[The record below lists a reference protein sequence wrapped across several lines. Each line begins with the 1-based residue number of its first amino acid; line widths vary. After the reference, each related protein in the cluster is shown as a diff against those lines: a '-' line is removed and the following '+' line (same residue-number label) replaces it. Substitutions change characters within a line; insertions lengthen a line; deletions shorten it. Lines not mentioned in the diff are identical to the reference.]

1 MRQRTTSFLRLRW
14 PRKQPL
20 QRRSCSK
27 EIERQLVV
35 SKLTIEFRLRWLVK
49 FCNITIE
56 SCALY
61 LLTLIKTTTTT
72 FPWEYTGGHT
82 TRVAVVVI
90 AKRDQ
95 SRRQPIM
102 VNVLGKLNTK
112 SKAESFP
119 QTDLRLHCSLSPLR
133 CIAWGFAVAN
143 CWFVCDQSPLHFI
156 IIILHYSRLRA
167 LFIIFRRAR
176 RWTNCYS

>member
-1 MRQRTTSFLRLRW
+1 M
-14 PRKQPL
+14 
-20 QRRSCSK
+20 
-27 EIERQLVV
+27 
-35 SKLTIEFRLRWLVK
+35 K

-72 FPWEYTGGHT
+72 FPWEYTGGYT

-102 VNVLGKLNTK
+102 VNVLGKLNSK

-143 CWFVCDQSPLHFI
+143 CWFVCDQSPLHYYYF
-156 IIILHYSRLRA
+156 A
-167 LFIIFRRAR
+167 LFKIESVVYYISQSSEVNELLLLVIVYYLHAT
-176 RWTNCYS
+176 TNRCVVYEKCEPFYANSTLLYREPP